1 MKIIA
6 KSSHSSDE
14 IRYLVIDY
22 NSENDDTVVFLYYML
37 DNDFKSCQYDTWF
50 EDLEIAKQTA
60 FEEYGILESDW
71 APYEE

>member
-1 MKIIA
+1 M
-6 KSSHSSDE
+6 E
-14 IRYLVIDY
+14 LFNYVIY
-22 NSENDDTVVFLYYML
+22 EGCRNGMHPVFLYYML